1 MMSCFF
7 VSDLHGQERRYSVL
21 SALILKE
28 SPGAVFLGGDLLCAG
43 GIFSNSGMDYR
54 SSFLQDI
61 VIDGFGKLKKAM
73 KDTYPAVYIILGN
86 DDPRSLET
94 EIRQAENDGLWHY
107 VHMGEALFESHP
119 VLGYSCIPPTPFFFK
134 DWEKYDVSQFVDP
147 GCISPEEGIRTIPET
162 SASLQFSTIQE
173 DIITLVEGK
182 DVSNA
187 ILLFHA
193 PPYDTQLDRAAL
205 DGKLVDH
212 VPLDVH
218 VGSIAIREFIKKYQ
232 PLITLHGHV
241 HESVQ
246 LTGNWKEKIGRTWS
260 YSAAHHGR
268 ELALVRFDPESPST
282 ATRELV

>member
-1 MMSCFF
+1 M
-7 VSDLHGQERRYSVL
+7 L
-21 SALILKE
+21 SALILRE
-28 SPGAVFLGGDLLCAG
+28 SPGGIFLGGDLLSAG
-43 GIFSNSGMDYR
+43 AVFSNIEVDYR

-61 VIDGFGKLKKAM
+61 VIDTFRKLKRAM
-73 KDTYPAVYIILGN
+73 ADAYPKVYIILGN
-86 DDPRSLET
+86 DDPRSLEN
-94 EIRQAENDGLWHY
+94 EIRQAESEGIWRY
-107 VHMGEALFESHP
+107 VHMNETSFENHP
-119 VLGYSCIPPTPFFFK
+119 VMGYSFVPPTPFFFK

-147 GCISPEEGIRTIPET
+147 GCISPEEGIRTIPEST
-162 SASLQFSTIQE
+162 SSLQFATIQE
-173 DIITLVEGK
+173 DIKTLMGTK

-218 VGSIAIREFIKKYQ
+218 VGSIAIREFIKTHQ

-241 HESVQ
+241 HESEQ
-246 LTGNWKEKIGRTWS
+246 LTGNWKDKIGRTWS
-260 YSAAHHGR
+260 YSAAHNGR

-282 ATRELV
+282 ASRELV